1 MSYNSFNEMFSEV
14 KKDDS
19 YWSEKAK
26 LDFAIELN
34 GLLEKRKVSRAD
46 LARLLGKSP
55 AYITKILRGENN
67 FTIDTMTRI
76 ARALD
81 GDLSLHITP
90 KEENVQSWL
99 RVLAGGRRRKK
110 KPGKR
115 SWGKAIQEEPL
126 SKTIARPGGGSD
138 GNGYSAAAC

>member
-1 MSYNSFNEMFSEV
+1 MSYNSFKEMFSDV

-34 GLLEKRKVSRAD
+34 NLLEKRRVSRAD
-46 LARLLGKSP
+46 LARFLGNSP

-81 GDLSLHITP
+81 GDLALHITP
-90 KEENVQSWL
+90 KEENVQAWIRIL
-99 RVLAGGRRRKK
+99 DGGQRRKRK
-110 KPGKR
+110 TSKR
-115 SWGKAIQEEPL
+115 SWGRAIGEESQ
-126 SKTIARPGGGSD
+126 SKTNTRPGGGNY
-138 GNGYSAAAC
+138 GNGYSAAA